1 MQVKGKVNKGWVEVP
16 STLTVEVKEGLVG
29 PQNSGNAEKVVPVSM
44 RREIG
49 LPSMR
54 AITLGSHEVMVVR
67 PGSPGL
73 HQSSAAVTSPRRSV
87 REEGWWGGLDPPP

>member
-1 MQVKGKVNKGWVEVP
+1 MQVKGKVIKGWVGVP
-16 STLTVEVKEGLVG
+16 STLTMEVKEGLVG
-29 PQNSGNAEKVVPVSM
+29 PQNSGKAEKVVPVSR

-54 AITLGSHEVMVVR
+54 AVTLGSREVMVVE

-73 HQSSAAVTSPRRSV
+73 GQSSATIASPKRSV
-87 REEGWWGGLDPPP
+87 REEGWWGSLDSPP